1 MHRVFVDGSTGTTGL
16 DIITRLRARSD
27 LELITLDESDR
38 RDMNARIDAIHAAD
52 VSVLC
57 LPDDA
62 VQALVSALGNSD
74 ARLLDASSRHRTDAG
89 WAYGLPELCEGQR
102 ARIASS
108 TRVSNPGCYPT
119 GFLLTVRPL
128 VDAGLIDKKAE
139 LTMHAVS
146 GYSGGGKQ
154 MIARYEAAAHN
165 LAARPYALALN
176 HKHLP
181 EMRVHAG
188 LDRAPLFSPMVSN
201 YYKGMITQVPLC
213 ASASQQQVH
222 QLLHERYSDEPFVHV
237 HPLDDTTCLDQGALP
252 ADGANNTNRIDLFV
266 FGDDAHVLLTAR
278 FDNLGKGACGAAMQ
292 NLNLMLGIDECT
304 GLHR

>member
-1 MHRVFVDGSTGTTGL
+1 MYRVFVDGSTGTTGL
-16 DIITRLRARSD
+16 DIITRLSARSD
-27 LELITLDESDR
+27 LELIKLDESER
-38 RDMNARIDAIHAAD
+38 RDINMRIDAINAAD

-57 LPDDA
+57 LPDEA
-62 VQALVSALGNSD
+62 SEALVGALGNSQ
-74 ARLLDASSRHRTDAG
+74 ARLLDASSRHRAASG
-89 WAYGLPELCEGQR
+89 WTYGLPELCEGQR

-119 GFLLTVRPL
+119 GFLLCVRPL
-128 VDAGLIDKKAE
+128 VDAGLIDRTAQ

-154 MIARYEAAAHN
+154 MIARYEATTHN
-165 LAARPYALALN
+165 LAARPYALTLN

-201 YYKGMITQVPLC
+201 YYNGMITQVPLC
-213 ASASQQQVH
+213 ASASRQRVH

-237 HPLDDTTCLDQGALP
+237 HPLDDTTCLDQGELP
-252 ADGANNTNRIDLFV
+252 ADGANDTNRVDLFV
-266 FGDDAHVLLTAR
+266 FGDDAHLLLTAR